1 MDLNDAKRNVELF
14 HGKTKQFIF
23 ISTVCVLDRSVS
35 CNIDEK
41 TPYGNEYSLYGQN
54 KQACE
59 EYFLEEYEKGFPV
72 TIVRPTQTYSDSRYP
87 LSVKGKS
94 YWSIASRMLQGK
106 EVIVHGDGQ
115 GVWACSHADDF
126 ARLFLPLV
134 CNESTI
140 GEIYQVM
147 DPRTYTWDTIYRA
160 LADAIGGAYK
170 PVYISEYLLDASKA
184 YDLRSS
190 IHGDKH
196 FSCIFDI
203 SKVKAFSPDV
213 TLDVDIYE
221 GARRYAKYM
230 EEHPDVTINIESFPY
245 DEYESK
251 VQTALMSKEGG
262 ADIYELWGGWG
273 VDYAPSG
280 ALAQLPEDMEA
291 DVREKCYPNTYG
303 ALEADGVL
311 FGIPMEYNIE
321 CGGLVVNNNLMKEA
335 GVSVPAT
342 LSMNFG
348 ESFISCSPPFP

>member
-1 MDLNDAKRNVELF
+1 MKKVLIIGGTGTISSPITKALSLSEDVDLYVLNRGKRKDDLPDSVHRLIGDIRGNIDELKAVIKDYDFDSVINFLIMDLNDAKRNVELF
-14 HGKTKQFIF
+14 KGKTKQFIF
-23 ISTVCVLDRSVS
+23 ISTVCVLDKSVS

-160 LADAIGGAYK
+160 LAEAIGGVYK

-230 EEHPDVTINIESFPY
+230 EEHPEEKKEDPDFDVWCDETIASYKKAMEGF
-245 DEYESK
+245 
-251 VQTALMSKEGG
+251 VKE
-262 ADIYELWGGWG
+262 L
-273 VDYAPSG
+273 
-280 ALAQLPEDMEA
+280 
-291 DVREKCYPNTYG
+291 R
-303 ALEADGVL
+303 
-311 FGIPMEYNIE
+311 
-321 CGGLVVNNNLMKEA
+321 
-335 GVSVPAT
+335 
-342 LSMNFG
+342 
-348 ESFISCSPPFP
+348 

>member
-1 MDLNDAKRNVELF
+1 MKKVLIIGGTGTISSPITKALSLLEDVDLYVLNRGKRKDDLPDSVHRLIGDIRGDIDELKAVIKDYDFDSVINFLIMDLNDAKRNVELF

-23 ISTVCVLDRSVS
+23 ISTVCVLDKSVS

-126 ARLFLPLV
+126 AKLFLPLV
-134 CNESTI
+134 CNEKTI

-147 DPRTYTWDTIYRA
+147 DPRAYTWDTIYRA
-160 LADAIGGAYK
+160 LAEAIGGVYK

-221 GARRYAKYM
+221 GARRYAEYM
-230 EEHPDVTINIESFPY
+230 EEHPEEKKEDPDFDVWCDETIASYKKAMEGF
-245 DEYESK
+245 
-251 VQTALMSKEGG
+251 VKE
-262 ADIYELWGGWG
+262 L
-273 VDYAPSG
+273 
-280 ALAQLPEDMEA
+280 
-291 DVREKCYPNTYG
+291 R
-303 ALEADGVL
+303 
-311 FGIPMEYNIE
+311 
-321 CGGLVVNNNLMKEA
+321 
-335 GVSVPAT
+335 
-342 LSMNFG
+342 
-348 ESFISCSPPFP
+348 